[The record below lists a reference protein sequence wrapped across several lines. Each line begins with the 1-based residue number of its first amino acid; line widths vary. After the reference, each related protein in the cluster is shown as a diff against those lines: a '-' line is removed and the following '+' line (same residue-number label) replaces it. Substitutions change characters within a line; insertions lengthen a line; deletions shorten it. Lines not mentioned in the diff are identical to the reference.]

1 MAFQPEE
8 LVLLEDLAPLPVA
21 KELQNICFLK
31 GMAAIS

>member
-21 KELQNICFLK
+21 KDLQNICFPK
-31 GMAAIS
+31 GMAGTS